1 MQVTSVIAAGSTR
14 VHSPTH
20 QCSNLGVR
28 IRSNTMASHEAAAVC
43 VGPRNFI
50 LRVSSTA
57 AQLHDCFLPACML
70 HDSTFVP

>member
-1 MQVTSVIAAGSTR
+1 MQVTFVIAAGSTR

-20 QCSNLGVR
+20 KCSHLGVR
-28 IRSNTMASHEAAAVC
+28 IRSNTLASHAAATVC

-57 AQLHDCFLPACML
+57 TRLHYSYLPACML
-70 HDSTFVP
+70 HESTFVP